1 MKTKLA
7 ILNGMKISL
16 LPALLALSLSA
27 CGGTAYTEAP
37 SNSAGSSTSSSNG
50 SDYYDSSELG
60 DLLEG
65 GDGEAEG
72 LLAPSSWDATLTG
85 SEGNKPKST
94 YGGRVSAES
103 ILRVS
108 LTLNPQLAVQGT
120 GYTAAVGCVRVRV
133 KALGY
138 TKTVVVKAE
147 SPTNVY
153 AFGAYESSICK
164 DAKTNPVLDFSSYLN
179 SGGNSNITLEVSN
192 AEYDNCRL
200 LGGYGLYYSG
210 CPLTNVYKT
219 HEASLNLQIHTEATY

>member
-1 MKTKLA
+1 MKKKLT
-7 ILNGMKISL
+7 ILNGMKTGL

-27 CGGTAYTEAP
+27 CGGTAYTEVP
-37 SNSAGSSTSSSNG
+37 VDSAGGNSSAGNN
-50 SDYYDSSELG
+50 DYYDESELG
-60 DLLEG
+60 DLLDG
-65 GDGEAEG
+65 GEEEARG
-72 LLAPSSWDATLTG
+72 LLPPASWDATLTG
-85 SEGNKPKST
+85 SQGNKPKAT
-94 YGGRVSAES
+94 YGGRVRTES

-108 LTLNPQLAVQGT
+108 LSLNPQLAVQGT

-133 KALGY
+133 KALNY

-164 DAKTNPVLDFSSYLN
+164 DAQTNPVLDFSSYLN

-210 CPLTNVYKT
+210 CNLTNVYKT
-219 HEASLNLQIHTEATY
+219 HEVSLNLEIHTNGTY